1 MINSLL
7 LFLFIVKSVP
17 QDAFLFKS
25 SLMFHKAYYGGSV
38 KIEYFTINTVYAIT
52 YATDLGGTAKCY
64 VCHCDI
70 TDARRNREITSIY

>member
-1 MINSLL
+1 MINHDKFVI

-52 YATDLGGTAKCY
+52 YATDLGVLRSAKLC
-64 VCHCDI
+64 I
-70 TDARRNREITSIY
+70 SL